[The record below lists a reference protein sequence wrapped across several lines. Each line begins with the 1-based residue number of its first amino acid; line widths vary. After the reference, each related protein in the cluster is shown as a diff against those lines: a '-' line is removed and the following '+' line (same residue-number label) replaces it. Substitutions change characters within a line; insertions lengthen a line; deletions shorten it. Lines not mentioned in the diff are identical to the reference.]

1 MGNVN
6 MCLLIVFRKDVNV
19 YDHRIMKEGKEE
31 YYGKIIMSINDVCK
45 LQKLGEG
52 S

>member
-1 MGNVN
+1 MFISSNYE
-6 MCLLIVFRKDVNV
+6 R
-19 YDHRIMKEGKEE
+19 RKEE